1 MGLGFECV
9 LGGERNVVVGEGIVR
24 GKVERFE
31 SF

>member
-9 LGGERNVVVGEGIVR
+9 LERNVVVGEGIVR